1 MRQAGYSCFC
11 LAPQVVCKGGKYFLR
26 PIGSLY
32 CAGQTQPLLRVPA
45 PNSKEQGK
53 YQRRHLI
60 NFIHNRLRNG
70 GSMATTEVSDT
81 SVTIA
86 YIAI

>member
-1 MRQAGYSCFC
+1 M
-11 LAPQVVCKGGKYFLR
+11 
-26 PIGSLY
+26 
-32 CAGQTQPLLRVPA
+32 LRVPA